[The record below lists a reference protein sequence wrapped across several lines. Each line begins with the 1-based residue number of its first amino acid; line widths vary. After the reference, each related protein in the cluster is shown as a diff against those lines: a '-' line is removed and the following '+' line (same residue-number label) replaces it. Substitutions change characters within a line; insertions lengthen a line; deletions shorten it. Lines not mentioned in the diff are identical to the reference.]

1 MPRLTGRYAL
11 VDQLV
16 ADGVSHVFGNPG
28 TTEEAFMD
36 VLQEYPRLQYVL
48 ALHESVAAG
57 IADGY
62 ARASGRPS
70 FLQLHINP
78 GLGNAVG
85 MLYNSYRTRTPMV
98 VYAGQHPQRGGSQD
112 PILAGDLVRMAAP
125 VTKWAAHV
133 EDAAELPVL
142 LRRAFKVAMEPPR
155 GPVFLSVPMNVM
167 DEEAEVEITPT
178 AYTNTRVRP
187 DPEAIERVAEVL
199 AAAQSPVIV
208 CGDGVA
214 TSGAVPE
221 LVRLAEA
228 LGARVHTSFCA
239 ELPFPAGHPLYAGLV
254 NVISEPALKGQFSA
268 ADVIFA
274 IGTPLLTLLF
284 PLNEPPFP
292 PHATVIH
299 IDLNAWEISKT
310 WSVHHGIMADPKMA
324 LIDLLTAL
332 QKHLSPAHE
341 QAAQRRAQAIQTMA
355 QQFMQAMDASAQAR
369 WGSVPIAPA
378 RMAKELAGALAPGTV
393 LFDESITAGGHL
405 MRHVRMSEPGTHYRA
420 AGGGLGPGM
429 PNPIGIKIARPD
441 RPVLSIIGDGAALYT
456 IQALWTAAHHRVPVT
471 WVIANNSSYRI
482 LKLNMLEYLGEGAAG
497 RRFVAMDLTDP
508 PLDFSRIAA
517 SFGVKGVRI
526 EHPDQ
531 IGDAVREA
539 QAADEP
545 RLVDIAIDGDIRS
558 RWL

>member
-1 MPRLTGRYAL
+1 
-11 VDQLV
+11 
-16 ADGVSHVFGNPG
+16 
-28 TTEEAFMD
+28 
-36 VLQEYPRLQYVL
+36 
-48 ALHESVAAG
+48 
-57 IADGY
+57 
-62 ARASGRPS
+62 
-70 FLQLHINP
+70 
-78 GLGNAVG
+78 
-85 MLYNSYRTRTPMV
+85 
-98 VYAGQHPQRGGSQD
+98 
-112 PILAGDLVRMAAP
+112 MAEP

-142 LRRAFKVAMEPPR
+142 LRRAFKTAMEPPR

-167 DEEAEVEITPT
+167 DEEAEIDITPT

-199 AAAQSPVIV
+199 AAAQSPLII

-221 LVRLAEA
+221 LVRLAET
-228 LGARVHTSFCA
+228 LGARVHASFCP
-239 ELPFPAGHPLYAGLV
+239 EMPFPADHPLYAGLV
-254 NVISEPALKGQFSA
+254 NVISEPALKGQLSA

-274 IGTPLLTLLF
+274 VGTPLLTLLF

-292 PHATVIH
+292 PQATVIH
-299 IDLNAWEISKT
+299 VDLNPWEISKT
-310 WSVHHGIMADPKMA
+310 WPVHHGIMADPKMA
-324 LIDLLTAL
+324 LADLLAAL

-341 QAAQRRAQAIQTMA
+341 EAAQRRAQAVQTMA
-355 QQFMQAMDASAQAR
+355 QLFMQAMDASAQAK
-369 WGSVPIAPA
+369 WDSVPIAPA
-378 RMAKELAGALAPGTV
+378 RMAKELSAALAPGTV

-429 PNPIGIKIARPD
+429 PNPIGIKLARPD
-441 RPVLSIIGDGAALYT
+441 RPVLSVIGDGAALYT

-497 RRFVAMDLTDP
+497 RKFVAMDLTDP

-517 SFGVKGVRI
+517 SFGVKGVRV

-531 IGDAVREA
+531 VGDAVRQA
-539 QAADEP
+539 QSADEP
-545 RLVDIAIDGDIRS
+545 RLVDVVIDGDIRS